1 MDGVYGN
8 TNGGS
13 AGKPC
18 SRDAHTR
25 VRYRPWEANT
35 HRGIQPQRFVETR
48 IKVREAFDVGVTG
61 GTQGHV
67 GVELCL
73 EVALSIL
80 ALGEVVE
87 GRDERACAQ

>member
-1 MDGVYGN
+1 MDGVYRN

-13 AGKPC
+13 ARKPC
-18 SRDAHTR
+18 PRDAHTR
-25 VRYRPWEANT
+25 VRYRPWEAKT

-48 IKVREAFDVGVTG
+48 IKAREDFDVGVTG
-61 GTQGHV
+61 GTRGHV

-80 ALGEVVE
+80 RLGKVVE
-87 GRDERACAQ
+87 GRDERACG